1 MNYKQLD
8 CEPNWTQQNKN
19 NSNELKNGLN
29 SDDDHNQNEK
39 CSELNC
45 YKMMYPCR

>member
-19 NSNELKNGLN
+19 NYDKLKTRL
-29 SDDDHNQNEK
+29 D
-39 CSELNC
+39 
-45 YKMMYPCR
+45 KMEMTLMMTIIKMKNALS